1 MLGFLVKCL
10 SEPCCISR
18 ECLILRINILK
29 YFEYVSQ
36 VIQVVI
42 SSQKAAVGPIFLM
55 VAKYQFLGWQFL
67 EFYRSFL
74 LQHKKLQFYLYNF
87 VLVVYCCLANH
98 SKTQW
103 SFSLINHFIM
113 LTNFE
118 SQEFRHGIA
127 EWLVSV
133 L

>member
-1 MLGFLVKCL
+1 M
-10 SEPCCISR
+10 
-18 ECLILRINILK
+18 
-29 YFEYVSQ
+29 
-36 VIQVVI
+36 I
-42 SSQKAAVGPIFLM
+42 SSQKAAVSPIFLM

-74 LQHKKLQFYLYNF
+74 LQHKKLQYYLYNF
-87 VLVVYCCLANH
+87 VLVIYCCLANH

-127 EWLVSV
+127 E
-133 L
+133 